1 MASMGMTES
10 FKYSRGYVQ
19 QFNYEGTYIKMFRSR
34 GEFVVSTSMPKQP
47 VHRYSSMVEA
57 RNQYRWLV
65 RSIKLGYLCNP
76 LTNKSY
82 NLSVN
87 TSPSC

>member
-1 MASMGMTES
+1 MASMEMTES
-10 FKYSRGYVQ
+10 FKYFKGYVQ

-34 GEFVVSTSMPKQP
+34 GEFVVSTSMTKQP

-65 RSIKLGYLCNP
+65 CSIKLGYLCNP
-76 LTNKSY
+76 LKNKSY
-82 NLSVN
+82 N
-87 TSPSC
+87 